1 MILILIGVSMNFKN
15 IIEMLFGFSAPTWY
29 RWKKENRKI
38 VTLVEEYF
46 DEEVLEEFLTT
57 GKIKKF
63 EDYKNLSNIEETLNK
78 SLNSKMFKTDYQSLY
93 IFIRFLK
100 SIDEKLDL
108 DYISHGTI
116 HETFKYKN
124 FQKIHEHVFEFLNKN
139 NFLEYYLE
147 QFSNKHLEIFNEID
161 KAIDGTG
168 IVHPAYE
175 DEFNNIWADYRF
187 KLTSRSEGYSNLII
201 FLSSLDAIELYYFLA
216 TMENRYKNDFEKQY
230 ETLPKIKEEIKSFM
244 YNTDIL

>member
-1 MILILIGVSMNFKN
+1 MPELICKILKIGKTTYYKY
-15 IIEMLFGFSAPTWY
+15 L
-29 RWKKENRKI
+29 KENVPI
-38 VTLVEEYF
+38 VLFLLSFSKEE
-46 DEEVLEEFLTT
+46 LNEFLET
-57 GKIKKF
+57 GKMKKL
-63 EDYKNLSNIEETLNK
+63 EQCKHLINIEETLNK

-124 FQKIHEHVFEFLNKN
+124 FQKIHEHVFEFLNNN
-139 NFLEYYLE
+139 NFLDFYLE
-147 QFSNKHLEIFNEID
+147 NFSDKYLEIFNEID

-168 IVHPAYE
+168 IDHPAYE

-187 KLTSRSEGYSNLII
+187 KLTSRSEGYSNLIV
-201 FLSSLDAIELYYFLA
+201 FLSSLDTIELYYFLV
-216 TMENRYKNDFEKQY
+216 TIEDRFKNDFEKQY